1 MLRRLAVG
9 IEIVCSFFDLLSSLC
24 IILPYLNDKLCFV
37 NSRKELGIVRLRLE
51 EVQRILLDIC
61 SKIATYILVAWQAL
75 SSVVSS
81 VPKEVLP
88 TYIKLVRDAAST
100 SRDKERRKKKGG
112 PVLIPGFCL
121 PKALQ
126 PLLPIFLQALDS
138 YYR

>member
-1 MLRRLAVG
+1 MTTGCSDVWLLALKLFAASS
-9 IEIVCSFFDLLSSLC
+9 ICFLLW
-24 IILPYLNDKLCFV
+24 
-37 NSRKELGIVRLRLE
+37 LRLE

>member
-9 IEIVCSFFDLLSSLC
+9 IEIVCSFFDLLSSLASIRRSSAYLIGYLFKNC
-24 IILPYLNDKLCFV
+24 DIYIGDVAPNMISTLIILFSDPD
-37 NSRKELGIVRLRLE
+37 S
-51 EVQRILLDIC
+51 D
-61 SKIATYILVAWQAL
+61 TMVAWQAL